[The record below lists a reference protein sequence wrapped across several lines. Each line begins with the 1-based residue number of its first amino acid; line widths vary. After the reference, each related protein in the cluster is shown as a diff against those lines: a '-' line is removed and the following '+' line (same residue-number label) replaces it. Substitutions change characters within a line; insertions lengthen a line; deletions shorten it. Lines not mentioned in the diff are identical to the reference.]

1 MRERR
6 VLGRAVLS
14 VLALVGV
21 VGVVPAAAGAAPTIS
36 VAPTA
41 MATCTNAAYTLHWD
55 LTNTSSDPVTITS
68 AQQSG
73 AVSGAVTFSPLT
85 LGPAGGGAAHASAT
99 FGPVDGHT
107 TGTVTLTVGLQSGAT
122 TGQQTAQ
129 IPLGGWCAEQNA
141 AVPVAQVSPTTVA
154 AGGTITVSGAS
165 CPFDPTWPAPSPYR
179 VFVTLWATGPV
190 AGQIVL
196 PTDGYG
202 TGTAKAMVGYAPAAG
217 PGNVTALVTPAAGG
231 SWTATLQLSSAATPI
246 GAGTYGVRAVCYQ
259 GSDPDGR
266 VEYQT
271 AAVTVQAAATPPP
284 AVTPSFTG

>member
-14 VLALVGV
+14 VVALVGV
-21 VGVVPAAAGAAPTIS
+21 VGVVPGVAAAAPTIS
-36 VAPTA
+36 VRPTA

-85 LGPAGGGAAHASAT
+85 LGPAGGGADHASAT

-107 TGTVTLTVGLQSGAT
+107 TGTVTLTVALQSGAT

-129 IPLGGWCAEQNA
+129 IPLGGWCHEQGA

-154 AGGTITVSGAS
+154 AGGTLTVSGGS

-179 VFVTLWATGPV
+179 VAVTLVPAGPV
-190 AGQIVL
+190 AGEIV
-196 PTDGYG
+196 PPPDGIG
-202 TGTAKAMVGYAPAAG
+202 TNVGTFPILTG
-217 PGNVTALVTPAAGG
+217 PGPGVGGLFVVVTPAAGG
-231 SWTATLQLSSAATPI
+231 SWTATLPLSSASPPVA
-246 GAGTYGVRAVCYQ
+246 AGTYGVFATCYQ
-259 GSDPDGR
+259 QGLSSPS
-266 VEYQT
+266 VVYQT
-271 AAVTVQAAATPPP
+271 VAVTVQAAATPPP